1 MPLPKPPHGVRTILD
16 TGLTLPAI
24 SEETV
29 ALTRW
34 FHRLLVLRTPEAND
48 ELVRTL
54 HAITDKS
61 AVRTGQGPR
70 LACAKGCAYCCSTH
84 VTVLA
89 PEVFALARA
98 VRGAAK
104 HGALH
109 DRLRGHVATQATMDL
124 AARRLAGVGCAF
136 LVDSACSAYARR
148 PMTCRMFASFDVR
161 ACVAAAAG
169 GPDAISQPQDYVTL
183 RSLLAVITYA
193 AMQAAG
199 LPVAGYELNRTV
211 SALVDAPGHE
221 ADWYGGSDPF
231 GGGTHDALSTD
242 VRRSIDAFV
251 AAAGL

>member
-1 MPLPKPPHGVRTILD
+1 
-16 TGLTLPAI
+16 
-24 SEETV
+24 
-29 ALTRW
+29 
-34 FHRLLVLRTPEAND
+34 LLVLRTPEGND

-70 LACAKGCAYCCSTH
+70 LACAKGCAHCCSTH

-89 PEVFALARA
+89 PEAFALARA
-98 VRGAAK
+98 VRGRAK

-109 DRLRGHVATQATMDL
+109 DRLRGHVETQATFDL
-124 AARRLAGVGCAF
+124 AARRLAGVACAF
-136 LVDSACSAYARR
+136 LVDNVCSAYARR

-161 ACVAAAAG
+161 ACVAAATG
-169 GPDAISQPQDYVTL
+169 GPDAIPQPQDYVTL

-211 SALVDAPGHE
+211 LALVDTPERE
-221 ADWYGGSDPF
+221 ADWYGAGEPF
-231 GGGTHDALSTD
+231 GGGAHDALSD
-242 VRRSIDAFV
+242 EVRRSIDAFV
-251 AAAGL
+251 VAAGL